1 MLLKTLSWSSCQV
14 KTYEKKATNKNKEN
28 KTNIKPTIF
37 LIRPSKIVETTNC
50 AFCFTEF
57 FFADFDDV
65 DFFEETLFAITYKP
79 TLNC

>member
-1 MLLKTLSWSSCQV
+1 V

-57 FFADFDDV
+57 FFAGFDDV
-65 DFFEETLFAITYKP
+65 DFFE
-79 TLNC
+79 